1 MNLPSLSAKTKI
13 ATQRRMLLKIAQ
25 RRARPGTGS
34 AISLLEQRMAVQKWP
49 DLSPLLKGIP
59 WAVIGGVATRA
70 YMPERTTQDL
80 GILIASSN
88 SQKVHRRLSSAG
100 FVYRQDL
107 TIGGSAWETPEGQS
121 VDVVEIN
128 APWLSEAFKQLQ
140 TDPQELPVLSLP
152 YLVLLKFQASRLQDL
167 ADISRMLGLASA
179 EDRQITRQVFGK
191 WQPDELDDLE
201 SLITL
206 GDLELGRDLS
216 QG

>member
-1 MNLPSLSAKTKI
+1 MNLPSLPVETTV
-13 ATQRRMLLKIAQ
+13 ATQRRMLLEMAR

-34 AISLLEQRMAVQKWP
+34 AISLLEQRMAAQKWP
-49 DLSPLLKGIP
+49 DLSPILKGIP

-80 GILIASSN
+80 DILIASSN
-88 SQKVHRRLSSAG
+88 SKKAHKRLSSAG

-128 APWLSEAFKQLQ
+128 DPWLSEAFKQLQ
-140 TDPQELPVLSLP
+140 TDPQGLPVLSLP

-167 ADISRMLGLASA
+167 ADISRMLGLASV
-179 EDRQITRQVFGK
+179 EDRQAARQVFAK

-206 GDLELGRDLS
+206 GDLELGRDS
-216 QG
+216 S

>member
-1 MNLPSLSAKTKI
+1 MNFSSSVETKA
-13 ATQRRMLLKIAQ
+13 ATQRRMLLEMA
-25 RRARPGTGS
+25 RRRVKPGTGS
-34 AISLLEQRMAVQKWP
+34 AISLLEQRMAVHKWP
-49 DLSPLLKGIP
+49 DLSPILKDIP

-70 YMPERTTQDL
+70 YMPERATQDL
-80 GILIASSN
+80 DILIAGSDS
-88 SQKVHRRLSSAG
+88 KKARRRLSSAG
-100 FVYRQDL
+100 FVYRHNL
-107 TIGGSAWETPEGQS
+107 TIGGGAWQTPEGQS
-121 VDVVEIN
+121 LDVVEIN
-128 APWLSEAFKQLQ
+128 APWLSEALKQLQ
-140 TDPQELPVLSLP
+140 TDPQGLPVLSLP

-179 EDRQITRQVFGK
+179 EDRQATRHVFAK